1 MTTPQATFSS
11 CFGAAFLP
19 LQPGEYANLLRE
31 RIEKYKVRC
40 YLINTGWTGGPY
52 GIGERININYT
63 RAMVRAAISGSLKS
77 VEKVEDPIFGLRSPT
92 SCPDVPSEL
101 LIPRNTWKEK
111 EAYDLQ
117 AADLAARFKKNFQQF
132 TLPNDEV
139 LKAGPR

>member
-1 MTTPQATFSS
+1 
-11 CFGAAFLP
+11 
-19 LQPGEYANLLRE
+19 
-31 RIEKYKVRC
+31 
-40 YLINTGWTGGPY
+40 
-52 GIGERININYT
+52 
-63 RAMVRAAISGSLKS
+63 MVRAAISGSLKS

-101 LIPRNTWKEK
+101 LIPRNTWQEK
-111 EAYDLQ
+111 GAYDLQ